1 MDVSQR
7 CRCRIGFNGVFGQ
20 ESVPSLFTLISAV
33 FRAFYFRSITDDPGL
48 SIESALKLPRE
59 ITLVD
64 SIQAACADADYI
76 SLNIPY
82 IKGEGGTHGIINN
95 DIIDNCKSDTV
106 FLNFARGEL
115 VDSEAMKAFLD
126 RGDGRYVTDFPDDL
140 CWDHKNA
147 IVLPHLGA
155 STEEAEDAAASMA
168 ADTIK
173 DFLEHGTIKNSV
185 NFPETSL
192 PEREGKSVRFTIVNE
207 NHPGLLAGITDAFA
221 KSGLNIVQQVNHSRG
236 PVAYNVLDIDTTN
249 HDNVLDFKNVQ
260 EEITMLEGVLSSRII
275 YGEPGTGFAK
285 NLGGDY
291 FV

>member
-1 MDVSQR
+1 MLTSLR
-7 CRCRIGFNGVFGQ
+7 CALPHF
-20 ESVPSLFTLISAV
+20 
-33 FRAFYFRSITDDPGL
+33 
-48 SIESALKLPRE
+48 ALK
-59 ITLVD
+59 I
-64 SIQAACADADYI
+64 
-76 SLNIPY
+76 
-82 IKGEGGTHGIINN
+82 
-95 DIIDNCKSDTV
+95 
-106 FLNFARGEL
+106 
-115 VDSEAMKAFLD
+115 M
-126 RGDGRYVTDFPDDL
+126 
-140 CWDHKNA
+140 
-147 IVLPHLGA
+147 
-155 STEEAEDAAASMA
+155 
-168 ADTIK
+168 
-173 DFLEHGTIKNSV
+173 GTIKNSV